1 MKQQIIL
8 TIGTV
13 DFAFNVTAQDH
24 NDFVDAAARGTSM
37 TAAAKNFVVRVIDPA
52 QKEDFKKLLDSSPG
66 AELQIASELKS
77 EFSPVLEI
85 SVKK

>member
-1 MKQQIIL
+1 MKQVITL
-8 TIGTV
+8 GIGTT

-24 NDFVDAAARGTSM
+24 NDFVDAAARGGSM

-66 AELQIASELKS
+66 AELQIAGALKE

-85 SVKK
+85 TVKK

>member
-1 MKQQIIL
+1 MKQVITL
-8 TIGTV
+8 GIGTT

-24 NDFVDAAARGTSM
+24 NDFVDAAARGGSM
-37 TAAAKNFVVRVIDPA
+37 TAAARNFVVRVIDPA

-66 AELQIASELKS
+66 AELQIASALKS

-85 SVKK
+85 AVKK

>member
-24 NDFVDAAARGTSM
+24 NDFVDAAARGGSM
-37 TAAAKNFVVRVIDPA
+37 TAAANNFVVRVIDPE
-52 QKEDFKKLLDSSPG
+52 QKEEFKKLLQNSPG
-66 AELQIASELKS
+66 AELQIASALKV

-85 SVKK
+85 AVKK